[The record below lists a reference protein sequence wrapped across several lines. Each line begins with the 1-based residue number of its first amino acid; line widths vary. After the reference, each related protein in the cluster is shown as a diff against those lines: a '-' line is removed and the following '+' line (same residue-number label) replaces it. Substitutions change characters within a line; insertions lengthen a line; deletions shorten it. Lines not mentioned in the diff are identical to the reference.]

1 MCFRTMPRHIMNT
14 IRIHPRTGKV
24 CHIDTFSGR
33 EAILLQYLSTIFR
46 NIKKKLI
53 MTATVIR
60 RSHQRSSDGCVV
72 YAFIPLKE
80 IITPGIP
87 QIAAAITYKIF
98 FFIRLKI
105 LDQFQHFIHSSFNMS
120 SSIFSGFVTGAYLS
134 TTSPSLETRNFVKFH
149 LMSSPKK
156 PPFCFLRYSNSGS
169 ASLPFTSILAKSG
182 NVVLYFRVQNSC
194 ISSSVPG
201 A

>member
-1 MCFRTMPRHIMNT
+1 MCFRTMPRHIMKT
-14 IRIHPRTGKV
+14 IRTHPRTGKA
-24 CHIDTFSGR
+24 CQIDTFSAK
-33 EAILLQYLSTIFR
+33 EAILLQYLSTIFL

-53 MTATVIR
+53 MTAIVIR
-60 RSHQRSSDGCVV
+60 ISHQRSSDGCVV
-72 YAFIPLKE
+72 YAFIPLME

-105 LDQFQHFIHSSFNMS
+105 LDQFQHFIHSSFN
-120 SSIFSGFVTGAYLS
+120 
-134 TTSPSLETRNFVKFH
+134 
-149 LMSSPKK
+149 MSSPKK